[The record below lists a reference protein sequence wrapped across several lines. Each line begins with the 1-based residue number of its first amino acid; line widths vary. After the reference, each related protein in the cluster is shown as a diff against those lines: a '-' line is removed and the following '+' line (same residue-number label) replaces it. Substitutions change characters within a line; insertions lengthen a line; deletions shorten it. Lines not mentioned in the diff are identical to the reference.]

1 MFIEAVITAITVSID
16 GFFSG
21 FAVGIKKTKITLN
34 NLFIISTIPVLMA
47 IPIMLFGNYVSNLIT
62 SNIGNY
68 IGFILFI
75 FLAVSSIIQIKKD
88 DINEDINNDNINLT
102 NSVIVGLTI
111 GIDSSISAF
120 SLALQHHNPFITPI
134 YFGISHGI
142 LILLGNILSL
152 KTNIS
157 NINNIKYISPLLFTI
172 IAITKII

>member
-34 NLFIISTIPVLMA
+34 KLFIISIIPVLMA

-62 SNIGNY
+62 SDIGNY
-68 IGFILFI
+68 IGFTLFI
-75 FLAVSSIIQIKKD
+75 FLAISSFIQIKKD
-88 DINEDINNDNINLT
+88 NKNEDFNYNNIDLT
-102 NSVIVGLTI
+102 NSIIVGLTI

-120 SLALQHHNPFITPI
+120 SLALQNHNPFITPI
-134 YFGISHGI
+134 YFGVSHGI

-157 NINNIKYISPLLFTI
+157 NINYVKYLSPLLFTI

>member
-34 NLFIISTIPVLMA
+34 KLFIISIIPVLMA
-47 IPIMLFGNYVSNLIT
+47 VPIMLFGNYVSNLIT

-75 FLAVSSIIQIKKD
+75 FLAISSIIQIKKD

>member
-21 FAVGIKKTKITLN
+21 FAVGIKKTKITLSK
-34 NLFIISTIPVLMA
+34 LFIISIIPVLMA

-62 SNIGNY
+62 SDIGNY

-75 FLAVSSIIQIKKD
+75 FLAISAIIQIKKD
-88 DINEDINNDNINLT
+88 DKKEDIDNNNINLT
-102 NSVIVGLTI
+102 NSIIVGLTV

-120 SLALQHHNPFITPI
+120 SLALQNHNPFITPI
-134 YFGISHGI
+134 YFGVSHGI

-152 KTNIS
+152 KTNIL
-157 NINNIKYISPLLFTI
+157 NINYMKYLSPLLFTI

>member
-34 NLFIISTIPVLMA
+34 KLFIISIIPVLMA
-47 IPIMLFGNYVSNLIT
+47 VPIMLFGNYVSNLIT

-88 DINEDINNDNINLT
+88 DINEDINHDNINLT

>member
-34 NLFIISTIPVLMA
+34 KLFIISTIPVLMA